1 MSTSAAPIKVRTA
14 YILTGESDSYGA
26 GPLTA
31 LALTSIEEG
40 ESELTDEALQAL
52 AESRIEEKVA
62 ELVAKKP
69 NTNIIKRNVKVGVVV
84 RKNPLAA

>member
-1 MSTSAAPIKVRTA
+1 MTTSAAPIKVRTA
-14 YILTGESDSYGA
+14 YILTGESDRYGS

-40 ESELTDEALQAL
+40 ESDLTDEELKAL

-69 NTNIIKRNVKVGVVV
+69 NTNIIKRNVKVDVVL